1 MNSDTPVEQI
11 RSVISIL
18 TDVAGQVES
27 EQGLVGVR
35 RPPRLVAGEVYDLAV
50 VYISDGRSAGKA
62 RDTWIQKLI
71 KWMYQTNP
79 WVNCINT
86 SFNWTELLPDDPK
99 NLTTTPAFITSQKH
113 RTWVLDSFDNFWHNP
128 KPFKNAKGVM
138 ETPAKGSDRHLA
150 DLMMLLM
157 RIKELGAFGIQ
168 FDDLNNK
175 MTKADVA
182 KVWALVEESKTG
194 LAVLGTAL
202 SSFPL
207 TGWAL
212 NNEQYQLYTNEF
224 TKDTPANRESLRKY
238 YERSLNSYPATVTPN
253 IGVYKEESALIT
265 AEWNLAYTID
275 YVLNVGVKGAGV
287 RNISFYGYDDLT
299 DLTKYPYH
307 WGLICDGMNRFW
319 LSRPR
324 RTV

>member
-1 MNSDTPVEQI
+1 MNSAPYSEQLK
-11 RSVISIL
+11 SVIGIL
-18 TDVAGQVES
+18 TEVSTGL
-27 EQGLVGVR
+27 EQTQGAIGVR
-35 RPPRLVAGEVYDLAV
+35 RMPRLVNGEVFDLAV
-50 VYISDGRSAGKA
+50 VYISDGREAGKA
-62 RDTWIQKLI
+62 RDTWIQRLI
-71 KWMYQTNP
+71 KWMYMTNP
-79 WVNCINT
+79 WINCINT
-86 SFNWTELLPDDPK
+86 SFNWIELLPDDPK
-99 NLTTTPAFITSQKH
+99 NLTTTPAFITSQPN

-128 KPFKNAKGVM
+128 KPFKNAAGKM

-150 DLMMLLM
+150 DLTRLLVKV
-157 RIKELGAFGIQ
+157 KELGGFGIQ

-182 KVWALVEESKTG
+182 KVWALVEDSKTG

-212 NNEQYQLYTNEF
+212 HNEQYQLYTNEF

-253 IGVYKEESALIT
+253 IGVYKEDGSAIT
-265 AEWNLAYTID
+265 AEWNLEYTIN
-275 YVLNVGVKGAGV
+275 YILKTGVKGNGV

-307 WGLICDGMNRFW
+307 WALVCAGMNDFW
-319 LSRPR
+319 LLHA
-324 RTV
+324 